1 MSKKPSA
8 AAAKRLSQANL
19 EALGADRLAALLME
33 LGDSQPN
40 LKRRLRMELAA
51 AVGAGDLAAEIDKR
65 LTALATSK
73 ARVSWRKRAD
83 LVLDLH
89 VLRRMI
95 AERLGELDATGAF
108 ARLWVFLDLSEDLGL
123 RVKDPKGELAPVFLE
138 AAADIAILAESSPD
152 AAMATA
158 PQLADILLRARPTW
172 AAWLQVALPPLGKP
186 FSRAV
191 LDAVNAARQ
200 ARPALAPSGQV
211 LRALADKAGDVDAF
225 IETVSPRLL
234 SDPATGAAIAI
245 RLLADGRVDDA
256 MAALRASDPTERGK
270 APAFGRLAPDAGE
283 EAWHAAHIEV
293 LQAQGR
299 DSTAQAERWAA
310 FERTLSPDMLRAHL
324 KRLADFD
331 DVIATDRAT
340 AIAAGHPRFAAG
352 LAFLME
358 WPALTEAATMV
369 EKRPGD
375 VEGKPEDLVAWAA
388 RLEGRRPLAALL
400 LYRQALLGLRTQRG
414 DHDAVT
420 HVLQEIEALT
430 ARIDDWKGV
439 EGPEAFMARATG
451 RRGYFR

>member
-8 AAAKRLSQANL
+8 TASKRLTPANL

-51 AVGAGDLAAEIDKR
+51 AVGPADLAAEIDKR

-73 ARVSWRKRAD
+73 ARVSWRKRGE

-95 AERLGELDATGAF
+95 AERLGAQDPAAAF
-108 ARLWVFLDLSEDLGL
+108 VRLWAFLDLAEDLGL

-138 AAADIAILAESSPD
+138 AAADIAVLGEAAPK

-158 PQLADILLRARPTW
+158 PALADILLRAKATW
-172 AAWLQVALPPLGKP
+172 AAWLAVALPALGRP
-186 FSRAV
+186 FARAV
-191 LDAVNAARQ
+191 LDAVNRERQ
-200 ARPALAPSGQV
+200 ARPALSPSGQV

-234 SDPATGAAIAI
+234 SDPATGAAIAA
-245 RLLADGRVDDA
+245 RLLAEGRIDDA
-256 MAALRASDPTERGK
+256 AAALKASDPAGRGK
-270 APAFGRLAPDAGE
+270 PPAFGRLAPDAGE
-283 EAWHAAHIEV
+283 EAWHAAHIDLLE
-293 LQAQGR
+293 ASGR
-299 DSTAQAERWAA
+299 QSTAQAERWAA

-340 AIAAGHPRFAAG
+340 ALAAAHPRFAAG
-352 LAFLME
+352 LAFLMD
-358 WPALTEAATMV
+358 WPALTEAAAMV

-375 VEGKPEDLVAWAA
+375 VEGRPEDLIAWAA

-400 LYRQALLGLRTQRG
+400 LYRQALLGLRAQRG
-414 DHDAVT
+414 DRDAVT

-430 ARIDDWKGV
+430 ARVDDWKGV
-439 EGPEAFMARATG
+439 EGPEAFMARVTG
-451 RRGYFR
+451 RRGY